1 MQFLGSKRWP
11 NLEGQGQ
18 WPPFSIPAERI
29 PRCILGANLVIL
41 AQIHYKLSRRQA
53 KFQRFLS
60 QNGQNDLQDH
70 DRWPPFSIP
79 AASILRC
86 MFGANLVILAQIYED
101 LSRRQATFPRILS
114 QNGQND
120 LEDQGQCPPF
130 SIPAESIT
138 GCMFGANLVILSQI
152 YDELSRGQ
160 AEFPTISSQN
170 GQNDLEGQGQ
180 WPPFSI
186 PAESIPRCMFGA
198 NLVILDQICD
208 ELSCGQVKFTDGRTD
223 ARTDGRTDWQT
234 GRRTDAGNDNTP
246 LAWKA
251 KG

>member
-18 WPPFSIPAERI
+18 WPPFSITAERI

-53 KFQRFLS
+53 NFPRFLS
-60 QNGQNDLQDH
+60 KSGQNDLQDQN
-70 DRWPPFSIP
+70 RWPPFSIP

-101 LSRRQATFPRILS
+101 LSRRQAKFPRILS

-120 LEDQGQCPPF
+120 LE
-130 SIPAESIT
+130 
-138 GCMFGANLVILSQI
+138 
-152 YDELSRGQ
+152 
-160 AEFPTISSQN
+160 
-170 GQNDLEGQGQ
+170 GQGQ
-180 WPPFSI
+180 WLPFSI

-208 ELSCGQVKFTDGRTD
+208 ELSCG
-223 ARTDGRTDWQT
+223 
-234 GRRTDAGNDNTP
+234 
-246 LAWKA
+246 
-251 KG
+251 